1 MTAARITRPPKPAP
15 EANGY
20 HGQRPYRITVDQ
32 YHKMLESGSLTKRD
46 RCVLIRGILAEK
58 PTINPPHAIAVF
70 QLTTALFK
78 LLGFEAAVRIQMP
91 ITLPPDSEP
100 QPDGVVALG
109 YGKDYLTRHPKPQEI
124 AIVVEVADS
133 SVSVDRNAQ
142 LALYASHKLPV
153 YWVINIPERRI
164 EVYTDPKGGKSPTYR
179 TRTDYG
185 PDDAVPVVLAGKS
198 LGSIPVREL
207 LP

>member
-1 MTAARITRPPKPAP
+1 MSAARITRPPKPVP

-20 HGQRPYRITVDQ
+20 RRPFRLTLDQ
-32 YHKMLESGSLTKRD
+32 YHDMGRLGILSERD
-46 RCVLIRGILAEK
+46 RCVLIRGELVEK
-58 PTINPPHAIAVF
+58 PVINPPHASTLRKLA
-70 QLTTALFK
+70 K
-78 LLGFEAAVRIQMP
+78 LLRSILGPDAVITQQDP
-91 ITLPPDSEP
+91 ISLPPDSEP
-100 QPDGVVALG
+100 EPDLVVAAG
-109 YGKDYLTRHPKPQEI
+109 VEDDYDHRHPGPKDI
-124 AIVVEVADS
+124 LLVVEVADS
-133 SVSVDRNAQ
+133 SLAEDRAGQ
-142 LALYASHKLPV
+142 LALYASHKLAV
-153 YWVINIPERRI
+153 YWIVNVRDLRV